1 MGMTALAQGHVTAAA
16 LLVMLNGD
24 PRPVIDRVAQSVVRG
39 TAHDNGSES
48 FRCVWSPARRPR
60 GF

>member
-1 MGMTALAQGHVTAAA
+1 MGMTALTQGQVTAAA

-39 TAHDNGSES
+39 TAHDNGV
-48 FRCVWSPARRPR
+48 RLAAALGHRQQRPTA
-60 GF
+60 F